1 MADRDLHEL
10 LEGASSSGALLD
22 PDTGRISPS
31 PGMRWQPRPD
41 PMPSRAVRL
50 EPECGDVYLS
60 PEAYHR
66 AWARYRATR
75 PPGLFESLWNL
86 IRPWRKP

>member
-10 LEGASSSGALLD
+10 LDGAGSGPVGDAGEGWAH
-22 PDTGRISPS
+22 I
-31 PGMRWQPRPD
+31 GMRWQPRPD